1 MVPLEAR
8 GLVKA
13 LYRDDVD
20 GSGGRAV
27 DHPIAVADALDEWLV
42 RRPQWIPWGGYA
54 IKSAVMGGAGD
65 GHYVAVGSRFWS
77 EHRIATVQSLV
88 VEDLSPSV
96 GLSHPEPEPLD
107 ISPLLTPQAH

>member
-1 MVPLEAR
+1 ML
-8 GLVKA
+8 
-13 LYRDDVD
+13 RDV
-20 GSGGRAV
+20 GSNDYHGIG
-27 DHPIAVADALDEWLV
+27 IFDASNSAE
-42 RRPQWIPWGGYA
+42 A